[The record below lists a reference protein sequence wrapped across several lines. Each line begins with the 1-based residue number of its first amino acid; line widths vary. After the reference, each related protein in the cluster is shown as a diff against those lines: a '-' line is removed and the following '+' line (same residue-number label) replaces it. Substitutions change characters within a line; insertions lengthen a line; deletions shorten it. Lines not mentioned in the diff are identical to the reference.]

1 MKLPERIAWW
11 VLIKIPLGAVAL
23 AGWAALIWI
32 VFEAHG
38 LPGLAVLL
46 LGSAWLIGI
55 IVLTVRQDAR
65 ARGDLVD
72 D

>member
-11 VLIKIPLGAVAL
+11 VLVKIPVVLAALAVAF
-23 AGWAALIWI
+23 ALGWI
-32 VFEAHG
+32 VFEVHG
-38 LPGLAVLL
+38 VFGVAILL
-46 LGSAWLIGI
+46 LGWSWLGGI
-55 IVLTVRQDAR
+55 VVLTVRQDAR